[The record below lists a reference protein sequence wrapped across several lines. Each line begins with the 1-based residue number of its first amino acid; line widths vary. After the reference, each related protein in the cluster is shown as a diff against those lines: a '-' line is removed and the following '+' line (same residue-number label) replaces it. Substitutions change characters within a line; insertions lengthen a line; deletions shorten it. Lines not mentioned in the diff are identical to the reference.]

1 MRAGDLEDLR
11 RLIRPCYLGAV
22 TDQVQRFAALYSFPL
37 DDYQLA
43 GCEALASGAGVLVAA
58 PTGAGKTVV
67 GEFAAWLALETGSR
81 CFYTTPIKALS
92 NQKYHDLVARHGVA
106 QVGLLT
112 GDSSVNGDA
121 PVVVMTTEV
130 LRNMIYAGSTGLNNL
145 GHVVMDEV
153 HYLADR
159 FRGAVWEEVILGLA
173 PQVQVT
179 ALSATVSNV
188 EDFGDWLRTV
198 RGSFEIVVSE
208 RRPVPLYQQV
218 LVGKRL
224 IDLFEG
230 IAPTARELPGSRAA
244 KVNRELVKVSRA
256 EATRVRDDSRRPR
269 GRSGRGKRPRG
280 TGSFGGDVH
289 PRFAGQRTSRAETA
303 RVLERARLLPAI
315 CFIFSRAGCD
325 AAVSQLLAAG
335 VTLTS
340 RDEAALLGE
349 IADRHVAGLSMADL
363 DALGYEDFRA
373 ALCSGVAAHHA
384 GQLPA
389 FKAIVEEGFA
399 TGACKLVFATET
411 LALGIN
417 MPARTVML
425 EKLVKYNGE
434 AVVDITPGEY
444 TQLTGR
450 AGRRGIDVEGY
461 AVVLWQPGMDPRA
474 VAGLASRRT
483 YPLRSSFAPSYNM
496 AVNLTAA
503 MGRERAREVLN
514 QSFAQFTI
522 DKSVVTASRA
532 GRDRGREI
540 AASRAEAECHLGDFM
555 EYAALREEISQLE
568 GISAAARR
576 ARRADDTAEAISKLM
591 PGDVIWVPRQGWCV
605 VLAVGQK
612 QSRDGVPWAQ
622 IIAADHT
629 ILRLRPHD
637 LPGAPAPVARVRV
650 PRRFSAQD
658 RKARRELLAS
668 LSAKLESVDPETPTF
683 DPTPTDEAQA
693 ARIAELR
700 REMKR
705 HPCHACEERELH
717 AVAAAR
723 AIRLEREA
731 ARLEA
736 ELTGRAN
743 SLAVQ
748 FDRVCGVLSDLGY
761 LHGDEL
767 TGAGR
772 MLRRIYNELDLV
784 AAECI
789 RRDVFADLDAPQ
801 LAAVLSSLLY
811 ESRPS
816 RDQRPPRMP
825 DAASEAA
832 QSALRTVWRE
842 VGALERNHRRD
853 RGREPDIGF
862 AEAAWRWA
870 SGQELAKV
878 LRISGLSA
886 GDFVRWVRQVVDLA
900 GQIATAAGLGDL
912 RRTCREAVF
921 AMRRGVVDTD
931 LEED

>member
-1 MRAGDLEDLR
+1 M
-11 RLIRPCYLGAV
+11 

-37 DDYQLA
+37 DDYQIA
-43 GCEALASGAGVLVAA
+43 GCEALASGSGVLVAA

-67 GEFAAWLALETGSR
+67 GEFAVWLALETGTR

-92 NQKYHDLVARHGVA
+92 NQKYHDLVARHGA
-106 QVGLLT
+106 DRVGLLT

-121 PVVVMTTEV
+121 QVVVMTTEV
-130 LRNMIYAGSTGLNNL
+130 LRNMIYASSTGLNNL

-173 PQVQVT
+173 PRVQIT

-198 RGSFEIVVSE
+198 RGSFEVVVSE

-218 LVGKRL
+218 LVGTKL
-224 IDLFEG
+224 VDLFEG
-230 IAPTARELPGSRAA
+230 VAPTARELPGERAA
-244 KVNRELVKVSRA
+244 KVNRELLKVSRA

-269 GRSGRGKRPRG
+269 GRSGRGKRPHG
-280 TGSFGGDVH
+280 SGSFGGDVH
-289 PRFAGQRTSRAETA
+289 PRFAGHRTSRAEVT
-303 RVLERARLLPAI
+303 RVLEKARLLPAI
-315 CFIFSRAGCD
+315 WFIFSRAGCD
-325 AAVSQLLAAG
+325 AAVEQLLTAG
-335 VTLTS
+335 VNLTT
-340 RDEAALLGE
+340 RAEAALLGE
-349 IADRHVAGLSMADL
+349 IADRHVSGLSVTDL
-363 DALGYEDFRA
+363 DALGYEDFRG
-373 ALCSGVAAHHA
+373 ALCAGIAAHHA

-417 MPARTVML
+417 MPARTVVL

-450 AGRRGIDVEGY
+450 AGRRGIDVEGH
-461 AVVLWQPGMDPRA
+461 AVVQWQPGMDPRA

-496 AVNLTAA
+496 AVNLTASL
-503 MGRERAREVLN
+503 GRERAREVLN

-522 DKSVVTASRA
+522 DKTVVKASRA
-532 GRDRGREI
+532 DRDRRREI

-568 GISAAARR
+568 GTSAAARR
-576 ARRADDTAEAISKLM
+576 ARRADDIAEAISKLM

-605 VLAVGQK
+605 ALAVGQK
-612 QSRDGVPWAQ
+612 QSRDGVPWVQ
-622 IIAADHT
+622 VIAADHT
-629 ILRLRPHD
+629 VLRLRPHD
-637 LPGAPAPVARVRV
+637 LPGAPTPVSRVRV
-650 PRRFSAQD
+650 PRRFSVQD
-658 RKARRELLAS
+658 RKARRELLAG
-668 LSAKLESVDPETPTF
+668 LSARLESVDPETPVF
-683 DPTPTDEAQA
+683 EPTPTDEEQA
-693 ARIAELR
+693 KRIAELR
-700 REMKR
+700 RRMKR
-705 HPCHACEERELH
+705 HPCHGCEDRELH
-717 AVAAAR
+717 AVAATR

-731 ARLEA
+731 TRREA

-767 TGAGR
+767 SDAGR

-789 RRDVFADLDAPQ
+789 RRDVFADLDGPQ

-811 ESRPS
+811 ESRPG
-816 RDQRPPRMP
+816 RDQRHPRMP

-842 VGALERNHRRD
+842 IGALERKHRRD

-878 LRISGLSA
+878 LRISGLPA

-900 GQIATAAGLGDL
+900 GQIATAAGPGDL
-912 RRTCREAVF
+912 RRTCREAIA
-921 AMRRGVVDTD
+921 AMRRGVVETD
-931 LEED
+931 IEED

>member
-1 MRAGDLEDLR
+1 M
-11 RLIRPCYLGAV
+11 
-22 TDQVQRFAALYSFPL
+22 TDQVQRFAALYPFPL
-37 DDYQLA
+37 DDYQLT
-43 GCEALASGAGVLVAA
+43 GCEVLASGAGVLVAA

-67 GEFAAWLALETGSR
+67 GEFAVWLALQTGR
-81 CFYTTPIKALS
+81 KCFYTTPIKALS
-92 NQKYHDLVARHGVA
+92 NQKYHDLVARHGA
-106 QVGLLT
+106 ERVGLLT
-112 GDSSVNGDA
+112 GDSVINADA

-130 LRNMIYAGSTGLNNL
+130 LRNMIYASSVTLANL
-145 GHVVMDEV
+145 GFVVMDEV

-173 PQVQVT
+173 SSVQIA

-198 RGSFEIVVSE
+198 RGSFEVVVSE

-218 LVGKRL
+218 LVGSRL
-224 IDLFEG
+224 YDLFEG
-230 IAPTARELPGSRAA
+230 AAPTARELPSARAA
-244 KVNRELVKVSRA
+244 KVNRELLRVSKA

-280 TGSFGGDVH
+280 SGAFGGDTH
-289 PRFAGQRTSRAETA
+289 PRFAGRPTSRSEIA
-303 RVLERARLLPAI
+303 RALTKARLLPAI

-325 AAVSQLLAAG
+325 AAVDQLMAIG
-335 VTLTS
+335 TVLTD
-340 RDEAALLGE
+340 RAEAARLGE
-349 IADRHVAGLSMADL
+349 IADRHVAGLAPSDL
-363 DALGYEDFRA
+363 DALGYEDFRKA
-373 ALCSGVAAHHA
+373 YCAGIAAHHA

-399 TGACKLVFATET
+399 AGDLKLVFATET

-417 MPARTVML
+417 MPARTVVL

-434 AVVDITPGEY
+434 AVVDITAGEY

-450 AGRRGIDVEGY
+450 AGRRGIDVEGH
-461 AVVLWQPGMDPRA
+461 AVVLWQAGMDPRA
-474 VAGLASRRT
+474 VAGLASTRT

-514 QSFAQFTI
+514 QSFAQFTV
-522 DKSVVTASRA
+522 DKTVVKASRA
-532 GRDRGREI
+532 VRERSREI
-540 AASRAEAECHLGDFM
+540 AECREEARCHLGEFM
-555 EYAALREEISQLE
+555 DYAMLREEISQLE
-568 GISAAARR
+568 GTSAAARR
-576 ARRADDTAEAISKLM
+576 ARRADDIAAGIAHLM
-591 PGDVIWVPRQGWCV
+591 PGDIIWVPRQEWCV
-605 VLAVGQK
+605 VLQVGQK
-612 QSRDGVPWAQ
+612 QRRDDQPWAQ
-622 IIAADHT
+622 VIATDHT
-629 ILRLRPHD
+629 VLRLRPHD
-637 LPGAPAPVARVRV
+637 VPGVPVPVGRVRIS
-650 PRRFSAQD
+650 RRFSLQD
-658 RKARRELLAS
+658 RKSRRELLGS
-668 LSAKLESVDPETPTF
+668 LAAKLDSLDPEIPHF
-683 DPTPTDEAQA
+683 EPTPTDAEQA

-700 REMKR
+700 RDLKR
-705 HPCHACEERELH
+705 HPCHACEDRELH
-717 AVAAAR
+717 AVAAAK

-731 ARLEA
+731 ARQEA

-761 LHGDEL
+761 MHGDEL
-767 TGAGR
+767 SDAGR

-789 RRDVFADLDAPQ
+789 RRDVFAGLEAPQ

-816 RDQRPPRMP
+816 RDLRHPRMP

-832 QSALRTVWRE
+832 QQQLRTVWRE

-870 SGQELAKV
+870 NGQELAKV
-878 LRISGLSA
+878 LRVSGLPA

-900 GQIATAAGLGDL
+900 GQIATAAGPGDL
-912 RRTCREAVF
+912 RRTCREAMDL
-921 AMRRGVVDTD
+921 MRRGVVDAD
-931 LEED
+931 LDED